1 MKSSV
6 KDYFKMYGILL
17 LSVIAL
23 GVAVELNNER
33 AEYEESKH
41 KYVLYDT
48 IQIGDD
54 KEPSEFYVYR
64 NIDDGSF
71 EFVEVEVTE

>member
-54 KEPSEFYVYR
+54 KEPAEFEVYR
-64 NIDDGSF
+64 NLEDDEF
-71 EFVEVEVTE
+71 EFVEVSE